1 MEDDVGSLIRRAR
14 LKAGLTQVRAAGQAG
29 TTQAMIARYERGSV
43 SPTVNTLKRVLAA
56 LGQEVELVIREST
69 HTPLSGPIGRRV
81 HEHRREI
88 RRLVSGIGAR
98 NPRVFGSVARSQ
110 EHPQSDLDILVDF
123 PVRTRGLLPLAH
135 LGDEISRLIGVN
147 VDVAAS
153 EAMTP
158 SVASTALHDAVFL

>member
-1 MEDDVGSLIRRAR
+1 M
-14 LKAGLTQVRAAGQAG
+14 
-29 TTQAMIARYERGSV
+29 
-43 SPTVNTLKRVLAA
+43 
-56 LGQEVELVIREST
+56 
-69 HTPLSGPIGRRV
+69 
-81 HEHRREI
+81 
-88 RRLVSGIGAR
+88 
-98 NPRVFGSVARSQ
+98 FGSVARSQ